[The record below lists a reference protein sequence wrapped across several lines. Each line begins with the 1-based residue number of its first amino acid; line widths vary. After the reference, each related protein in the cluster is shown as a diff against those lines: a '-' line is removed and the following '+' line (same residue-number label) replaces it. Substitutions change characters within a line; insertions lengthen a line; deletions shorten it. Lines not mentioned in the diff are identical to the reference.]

1 MEEGQATLIQAFQSN
16 KQFRKSFPDSLG
28 RAPATP
34 HPSKDF
40 HQEGRDQAGQA
51 EGMSTV
57 RAGIRAPGTWL
68 LQLQGCSAEPVRENS
83 WGLGGGGVGRYRHTL
98 GRPAG
103 HPLGGAHLSLLRL
116 QPLPHDGREQ
126 LASLF

>member
-40 HQEGRDQAGQA
+40 HQEGRDRAGQA

-83 WGLGGGGVGRYRHTL
+83 WGLGGGVWEDTDTHW
-98 GRPAG
+98 AG
-103 HPLGGAHLSLLRL
+103 L
-116 QPLPHDGREQ
+116 QDTPWVAPIYPC
-126 LASLF
+126 